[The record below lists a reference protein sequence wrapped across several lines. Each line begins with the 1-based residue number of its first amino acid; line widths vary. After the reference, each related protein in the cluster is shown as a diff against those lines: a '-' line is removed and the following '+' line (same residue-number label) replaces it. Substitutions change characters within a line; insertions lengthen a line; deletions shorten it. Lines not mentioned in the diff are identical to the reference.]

1 MQSGA
6 WFAKKVLFE
15 PHPFARAP
23 PARLSHP
30 LSLRPNRLA
39 EPHAFA
45 RAPLVRS
52 SPTTNQG
59 ARHQSDQHRGD
70 HQIGFWALLL

>member
-23 PARLSHP
+23 PARLSP
-30 LSLRPNRLA
+30 TRSLCDLIGWPSPTRSL
-39 EPHAFA
+39 EPHSFA
-45 RAPLVRS
+45 RAPLPIKGQDTNLTS
-52 SPTTNQG
+52 IEGTT
-59 ARHQSDQHRGD
+59 R
-70 HQIGFWALLL
+70 